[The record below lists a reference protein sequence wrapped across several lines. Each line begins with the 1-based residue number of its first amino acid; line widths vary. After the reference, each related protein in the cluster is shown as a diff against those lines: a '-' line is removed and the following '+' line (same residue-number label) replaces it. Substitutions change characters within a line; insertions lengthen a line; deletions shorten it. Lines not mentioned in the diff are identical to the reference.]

1 MATADWFVNREE
13 PKNRRRSLLISV
25 LIELIIIML
34 LFLPLLTYP
43 DPPPGQE
50 GILINFGLP
59 DQGGGELAE
68 ESVDVPTEEV
78 TPEEE
83 TPEEVKPV
91 TPTKPTKTEKAKE
104 KEVVTTDE
112 PNPKPVKPK
121 TEPKTEP
128 KPEPE
133 KEPEEPRKDA
143 PPKQDAGKIVP
154 NFNKNKN
161 GTNPNNKPGEEGDP
175 TGKPNQQTKING
187 QGTQGQGSGQ
197 VGGGLSNRSATARPV
212 IKDTFNEEGRVVVSI
227 CVDAAGNV
235 TEAKYTQFGSN
246 VSSSKLIS
254 LAESNARNWKFGPG
268 EDNQCGTITYTF
280 KLN

>member
-104 KEVVTTDE
+104 KEVVTTEE
-112 PNPKPVKPK
+112 PNPTPIK
-121 TEPKTEP
+121 PKTEP
-128 KPEPE
+128 KPEEKTAPVDDQKEAQEKAAAARNKVPE
-133 KEPEEPRKDA
+133 FG
-143 PPKQDAGKIVP
+143 PKKT
-154 NFNKNKN
+154 
-161 GTNPNNKPGEEGDP
+161 GTNPDNKPGPKGEPIG
-175 TGKPNQQTKING
+175 TPNQQTDIGG

-197 VGGGLSNRSATARPV
+197 VGGGLSSRTATARPV
-212 IKDTFNEEGRVVVSI
+212 IKDTFNEEGRVIVSI

-235 TEAKYTQFGSN
+235 TKAKYTQFGSN
-246 VSSSKLIS
+246 VSSSRLIN